1 MIGHLLVLTPTLD
14 AADPV
19 QGFALGWVAALANHA
34 TRLTAAALR
43 VGDLAGLPASVA
55 VVDLGR
61 PRAPRGT
68 VALRLARLALA
79 ARADACLVHMNW
91 PMLLAAGPA
100 LRARGS
106 RTALWWAHG
115 AVPPG
120 LRAAA
125 PFADLLLTSAEAAC
139 RLAPSRRRVLGQ
151 GIEVDR
157 FTPAATEPKSP
168 FTVLS
173 VGRIAASK
181 RPQLVAEACARAGIA
196 LRLVGPGALP
206 GLASEPPVPHAA
218 LPALLRTGHAFA
230 TASATGSPD
239 KAALEAMACGLPVV
253 ALGEGLRGAL
263 PANLADQVIVPD
275 VPAMAA
281 RLAALAAMPAEER
294 RVFGGALRAV
304 VVARHGLDA
313 LAARIA
319 LCLAGPC

>member
-1 MIGHLLVLTPTLD
+1 MIRHLLVLTPVLD

-19 QGFALGWVAALANHA
+19 QGFALGWVAALARHA
-34 TRLTAAALR
+34 GRITAAALR
-43 VGDLAGLPASVA
+43 VGDTAGLPDGVS

-61 PRAPRGT
+61 PRAPRGA

-100 LRARGS
+100 LRARGT

-115 AVPPG
+115 ATPPG

-125 PFADLLLTSAEAAC
+125 PFAQLLLTSTEAAC
-139 RLAPSRRRVLGQ
+139 RIAPDRRRVLGQ
-151 GIEVDR
+151 GIELAR
-157 FTPAATEPKSP
+157 FTPAAADPPGP

-181 RPQLVAEACARAGIA
+181 RPQLVAEACARAGVA
-196 LRLVGPGALP
+196 LRLVGPRVLP
-206 GLASEPPVPHAA
+206 GLTAEPAVPHAA

-239 KAALEAMACGLPVV
+239 KAALEAMASGLPVV

-263 PANLADQVIVPD
+263 PAELAGRVIVPD
-275 VPAMAA
+275 IAAMAA
-281 RLAALAAMPAEER
+281 RLAELAAMPADHR
-294 RVFGGALRAV
+294 RAFGAALREA

-313 LAARIA
+313 LARKIA
-319 LCLAGPC
+319 AALGGPC